1 MHKSNPLLSILKN
14 LKFPKLL
21 LLSALIISSIGSIAG
36 LLVPWFT
43 GELVNKINGNS
54 LSFNFLVIVI
64 SIFLLNAIISGVGLY
79 LLSKIGAKII
89 FSIRCL
95 VWNHIVRLK
104 TSFFDSNESGE
115 LLSRIIDDTKVIN
128 TFVSHKLP
136 STLPNILTIIGSI
149 IMLFILDWKM
159 TLCTF
164 VIVPLF
170 FMIILPLGQMMEK
183 TSNKTQNEI
192 AQFSGMISRILS
204 EIRLV
209 KVSSTENLEV
219 KNGKDR
225 LTNIYNLGIKQA
237 KITSIIEPISS
248 ILVLLMIAIVL
259 GFGGWRVSSGNISS
273 GNLVAMIFYVFQLVL
288 PISNISTL
296 ITDYKQ
302 AKGAS
307 FRLSEIL
314 SQKTE
319 EIEGKRNE
327 DLDIPFI
334 KFENVTFSYDKEEIL
349 KNLSFTIPQNKVT
362 AFVGPSGSG
371 KSTIFNLIEKMYDI
385 DNGKIYI
392 GNSLLS
398 DLDLLS
404 WRKNLGYVM
413 QDNSMMSGTIRD
425 NILYGLEDQEIK
437 DDYLDYYCKLANC
450 YDFVNNLEE
459 RYNTFIGERGVKL
472 SGGQRQRIDI
482 ARSFIKNPKVLLLDE
497 ITANLDSES
506 EHKIQDAMSTLMR
519 DRTTII
525 IAHRLSTIQK
535 ADQIIFLD
543 NGVITGMGDHNS
555 LYNSHKKYKE
565 FVLNQHI

>member
-79 LLSKIGAKII
+79 LLSKIGEKII

-459 RYNTFIGERGVKL
+459 RYDTFIGERGVKL

-506 EHKIQDAMSTLMR
+506 EHKIQDAMSTLMK

-543 NGVITGMGDHNS
+543 NGVITCMGDHNS

>member
-1 MHKSNPLLSILKN
+1 
-14 LKFPKLL
+14 
-21 LLSALIISSIGSIAG
+21 
-36 LLVPWFT
+36 
-43 GELVNKINGNS
+43 
-54 LSFNFLVIVI
+54 
-64 SIFLLNAIISGVGLY
+64 
-79 LLSKIGAKII
+79 
-89 FSIRCL
+89 
-95 VWNHIVRLK
+95 
-104 TSFFDSNESGE
+104 
-115 LLSRIIDDTKVIN
+115 
-128 TFVSHKLP
+128 
-136 STLPNILTIIGSI
+136 
-149 IMLFILDWKM
+149 DWKM

-334 KFENVTFSYDKEEIL
+334 KFE
-349 KNLSFTIPQNKVT
+349 
-362 AFVGPSGSG
+362 
-371 KSTIFNLIEKMYDI
+371 
-385 DNGKIYI
+385 
-392 GNSLLS
+392 
-398 DLDLLS
+398 
-404 WRKNLGYVM
+404 
-413 QDNSMMSGTIRD
+413 
-425 NILYGLEDQEIK
+425 
-437 DDYLDYYCKLANC
+437 
-450 YDFVNNLEE
+450 
-459 RYNTFIGERGVKL
+459 
-472 SGGQRQRIDI
+472 
-482 ARSFIKNPKVLLLDE
+482 
-497 ITANLDSES
+497 
-506 EHKIQDAMSTLMR
+506 
-519 DRTTII
+519 
-525 IAHRLSTIQK
+525 
-535 ADQIIFLD
+535 
-543 NGVITGMGDHNS
+543 
-555 LYNSHKKYKE
+555 
-565 FVLNQHI
+565 

>member
-43 GELVNKINGNS
+43 GKLVNRINENS
-54 LSFNFLVIVI
+54 LDFNFLVMVI
-64 SIFLLNAIISGVGLY
+64 FIFLLNAIISGVGLY
-79 LLSKIGAKII
+79 LLSKIGEKII

-149 IMLFILDWKM
+149 IMLFIIDWKM

-170 FMIILPLGQMMEK
+170 FIIILPLGQMMEK

-319 EIEGKRNE
+319 EIEGKRKE

-334 KFENVTFSYDKEEIL
+334 KFENVSFSYDKEEIL

-371 KSTIFNLIEKMYDI
+371 KSTIFNLIEKMYEI

-425 NILYGLEDQEIK
+425 NILYGLEDQKIK

-450 YDFVNNLEE
+450 YDFINNLEK
-459 RYNTFIGERGVKL
+459 RYDTFIGERGVKL

-506 EHKIQDAMSTLMR
+506 EHKIQDAMSTLMK

-543 NGVITGMGDHNS
+543 NGIITGIGDHNS

>member
-79 LLSKIGAKII
+79 LLSKIGEKII

-543 NGVITGMGDHNS
+543 NGVI
-555 LYNSHKKYKE
+555 
-565 FVLNQHI
+565 

>member
-79 LLSKIGAKII
+79 LLSKIGEKII

-128 TFVSHKLP
+128 TFVSHKIP
-136 STLPNILTIIGSI
+136 SPLPNILTIIGSI

-459 RYNTFIGERGVKL
+459 RYDTFIGERGVKL

-506 EHKIQDAMSTLMR
+506 EHKIQDAMSTLMK

>member
-1 MHKSNPLLSILKN
+1 MKRENPLFFLFKKLSW
-14 LKFPKLL
+14 PVG
-21 LLSALIISSIGSIAG
+21 LIVAAITISSLGSLSG
-36 LLVPWFT
+36 LLVPLFT
-43 GELVNKINGNS
+43 GRIVDKFSVSHINWNLIALFGGIFVINAL
-54 LSFNFLVIVI
+54 LSGL
-64 SIFLLNAIISGVGLY
+64 GLY
-79 LLSKIGAKII
+79 LLSKIGEKII

>member
-79 LLSKIGAKII
+79 LLSKIGEKII

-128 TFVSHKLP
+128 TFLSHKLP

-543 NGVITGMGDHNS
+543 NGVITGMGDHTS

>member
-79 LLSKIGAKII
+79 LLSKIVEKII

-459 RYNTFIGERGVKL
+459 RYDTFIGERGVKL

-506 EHKIQDAMSTLMR
+506 EHKIQDAMSTLMK

>member
-1 MHKSNPLLSILKN
+1 
-14 LKFPKLL
+14 
-21 LLSALIISSIGSIAG
+21 
-36 LLVPWFT
+36 
-43 GELVNKINGNS
+43 
-54 LSFNFLVIVI
+54 
-64 SIFLLNAIISGVGLY
+64 
-79 LLSKIGAKII
+79 
-89 FSIRCL
+89 
-95 VWNHIVRLK
+95 
-104 TSFFDSNESGE
+104 
-115 LLSRIIDDTKVIN
+115 
-128 TFVSHKLP
+128 
-136 STLPNILTIIGSI
+136 
-149 IMLFILDWKM
+149 
-159 TLCTF
+159 
-164 VIVPLF
+164 
-170 FMIILPLGQMMEK
+170 
-183 TSNKTQNEI
+183 
-192 AQFSGMISRILS
+192 
-204 EIRLV
+204 
-209 KVSSTENLEV
+209 
-219 KNGKDR
+219 
-225 LTNIYNLGIKQA
+225 
-237 KITSIIEPISS
+237 
-248 ILVLLMIAIVL
+248 
-259 GFGGWRVSSGNISS
+259 
-273 GNLVAMIFYVFQLVL
+273 L